1 MPRGLEN
8 AIIDFCR
15 QLYGSIGWLG
25 VFFALTIESAAI
37 PLPSEVTMPLAGWLL
52 VQDKGLPVSYVLL
65 AGLIGALGNVVGSWI
80 TYGIGMA
87 GGRPLLLKYGKYVL
101 ISPHHIALAD
111 KWFAEKGEATAFFSR
126 LLPVVRTFI
135 SVPAGIARMN
145 FWRFTIYTFLG
156 SFLWCA
162 ALAAGGYYTGAN
174 WERLRNAMRPFDYPI
189 ATLIVVWLIV
199 FLVRGRRRATQDAVS
214 IDATD

>member
-1 MPRGLEN
+1 
-8 AIIDFCR
+8 
-15 QLYGSIGWLG
+15 
-25 VFFALTIESAAI
+25 
-37 PLPSEVTMPLAGWLL
+37 
-52 VQDKGLPVSYVLL
+52 
-65 AGLIGALGNVVGSWI
+65 
-80 TYGIGMA
+80 MA

-101 ISPHHIALAD
+101 VSPHHIALAD

-135 SVPAGIARMN
+135 SIPAGIARMN
-145 FWRFTIYTFLG
+145 FWRFTVYTFLG

-189 ATLIVVWLIV
+189 AALVVVLLIV
-199 FLVRGRRRATQDAVS
+199 FFVRGRRRATQDAAS
-214 IDATD
+214 MDTAD